1 LEPGA
6 CANAPGLTHEE
17 ASYVSPQDKR
27 RRILDGAVQVFSRSG
42 FFNSKVAHVAREAGV
57 ADGTIY
63 LYFKNKEDLLIQ
75 VFIDTME
82 TTISRQLAALE
93 GLTDPSEKLQSFIHV
108 HFDVVKDNPNLAEV
122 LTVEL
127 RQSAKFMRGNDLRLF
142 GQYLGIIASIIE
154 EGQEMGVFARQISAR
169 SAARAVF
176 GALDELQLEWAT
188 SEPAQ
193 SVNEVCGN
201 LVELLLNGLRTR

>member
-1 LEPGA
+1 M
-6 CANAPGLTHEE
+6 
-17 ASYVSPQDKR
+17 SPKDKR
-27 RRILDGAVQVFSRSG
+27 RRILDAAVQVFSRNG

-82 TTISRQLAALE
+82 TALAKQEAALE
-93 GLTDPSEKLQSFIHV
+93 GISDPVEKLQSFIHV
-108 HFDVVKDNPNLAEV
+108 HFDVVKETPNLAEV

-127 RQSAKFMRGNDLRLF
+127 RQSAKFMRGSDLRLF
-142 GQYLGIIASIIE
+142 GQYLAVIARIIE
-154 EGQEMGVFARQISAR
+154 EGQEAGVFSRLISAR
-169 SAARAVF
+169 SGARAVF

-188 SEPAQ
+188 SNPSQ
-193 SVNEVCGN
+193 PVSEVCGN
-201 LVELLLNGLRTR
+201 LVELLLNGLRAR

>member
-1 LEPGA
+1 
-6 CANAPGLTHEE
+6 
-17 ASYVSPQDKR
+17 VSQEDKR
-27 RRILDGAVQVFSRSG
+27 RRILDGAVQVFSRNG

-82 TTISRQLAALE
+82 TALARQEAALE
-93 GLTDPSEKLQSFIHV
+93 GITDPVEKLQSFIHV
-108 HFDVVKDNPNLAEV
+108 HFDVVKDNPSLAEV

-127 RQSAKFMRGNDLRLF
+127 RQSSKFMRGSDLRLF
-142 GQYLGIIASIIE
+142 GQYLGVIARIID
-154 EGQEMGVFARQISAR
+154 EGQEAGVFSRLISSR

-193 SVNEVCGN
+193 PVHELCGN
-201 LVELLLNGLRTR
+201 LVELFLNGLRSR

>member
-1 LEPGA
+1 VEDSQLSA
-6 CANAPGLTHEE
+6 K
-17 ASYVSPQDKR
+17 DKR
-27 RRILDGAVQVFSRSG
+27 RRILDAAVQVFSRNG

-82 TTISRQLAALE
+82 TALAKQEAALE
-93 GLTDPSEKLQSFIHV
+93 GISDPVEKLQSFIHV
-108 HFDVVKDNPNLAEV
+108 HFDVVKETPNLAEV

-127 RQSAKFMRGNDLRLF
+127 RQSAKFMRGSDLRLF
-142 GQYLGIIASIIE
+142 GQYLAVIARIIE
-154 EGQEMGVFARQISAR
+154 EGQEAGVFSRLISAR
-169 SAARAVF
+169 SGARAVF

-188 SEPAQ
+188 SNPSQ
-193 SVNEVCGN
+193 PVSEVCGN
-201 LVELLLNGLRTR
+201 LVELLLNGLRAR

>member
-1 LEPGA
+1 VEDSQL
-6 CANAPGLTHEE
+6 
-17 ASYVSPQDKR
+17 SPKDKR
-27 RRILDGAVQVFSRSG
+27 RRILDAAVQVFSRNG

-82 TTISRQLAALE
+82 TALAKQEAALE
-93 GLTDPSEKLQSFIHV
+93 GISDPVEKLQSFIHV
-108 HFDVVKDNPNLAEV
+108 HFDVVKETPNLAEV

-127 RQSAKFMRGNDLRLF
+127 RQSAKFMRGSDLRLF
-142 GQYLGIIASIIE
+142 GQYLGVIARIIE
-154 EGQEMGVFARQISAR
+154 EGQEAGVFSRLVSSR
-169 SAARAVF
+169 SGARAVF

-193 SVNEVCGN
+193 PVSEVCGN
-201 LVELLLNGLRTR
+201 LVELLLNGLRAR